1 MLHPPVVG
9 PGNISRGA
17 ELTII
22 KKKSLVRVKEAIP
35 ISLGLH
41 LWAFLGVQ
49 KVSTFVIKDWEYFSF
64 LIFIKCEYFPL

>member
-22 KKKSLVRVKEAIP
+22 KKKKSCACEGSNTYFFRFTSLSIFRGSKSFNICNK
-35 ISLGLH
+35 GLRILFFFNIH
-41 LWAFLGVQ
+41 QV
-49 KVSTFVIKDWEYFSF
+49 
-64 LIFIKCEYFPL
+64 

>member
-41 LWAFLGVQ
+41 L
-49 KVSTFVIKDWEYFSF
+49 
-64 LIFIKCEYFPL
+64 